1 MTRTYSRTPQDQTSA
16 FCRWCGS
23 KAGAVGIEGHA
34 GGWQPGCSRWDSH
47 GGMLAAAPPLYL
59 PVHRQLLPHLPV
71 VDLPRLVCD
80 HLWRQVGGGAH
91 PAGGRAVLVG
101 ILAETKVS
109 QLQRQQRRCRR
120 EVACAQAVSMPHTHT
135 SVHASCMQRTQDQ
148 MLFASS
154 PAEWAHLDQRP
165 RAAIQQ
171 RVLQL
176 DVTVGDTLHRKQDA
190 SRQ

>member
-1 MTRTYSRTPQDQTSA
+1 
-16 FCRWCGS
+16 
-23 KAGAVGIEGHA
+23 
-34 GGWQPGCSRWDSH
+34 
-47 GGMLAAAPPLYL
+47 MLAAAPPLYL